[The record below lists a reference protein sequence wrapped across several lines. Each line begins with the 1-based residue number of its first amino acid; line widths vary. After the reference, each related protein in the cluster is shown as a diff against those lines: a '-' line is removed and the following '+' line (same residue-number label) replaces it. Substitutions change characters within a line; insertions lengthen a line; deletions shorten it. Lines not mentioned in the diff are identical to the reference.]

1 MRSGCRSWRL
11 PWRPPSPI
19 GSSKGPSAAATG
31 SRARETPEL
40 PGWLRV
46 SKCLCSRRRAMD
58 ERRRQSG
65 ASVDLGGAVL
75 TALTDAQGSFT
86 SYRDGFPGS
95 SDELESFGRNRYS
108 ELYAGAAWVL
118 PFRGFLL
125 RSESGVVLID
135 AGLGPKP
142 GDFLP
147 ARQGWLPTEL
157 EAAGVSPDAVEI
169 VLLTP
174 LHVDHIGWAAADGRP
189 YFSRARHA
197 ASASDWV
204 FFEAREESRVVFEE
218 RLAPLERAGVLE
230 LIELHEAGT
239 APGIVMLPTP
249 GHTPGHMGVRV
260 AGGEAEAVILG
271 DVAVHPLQLHD
282 PNLAYV
288 YEVDA
293 VVAARTRLSL
303 LEELAS
309 EEVVVAAGHLP
320 RGFGRVLRDGNAF
333 GWRRL

>member
-1 MRSGCRSWRL
+1 
-11 PWRPPSPI
+11 
-19 GSSKGPSAAATG
+19 
-31 SRARETPEL
+31 
-40 PGWLRV
+40 
-46 SKCLCSRRRAMD
+46 MD

-65 ASVDLGGAVL
+65 TSVDLGGAVL

-118 PFRGFLL
+118 PFRAFLV

-147 ARQGWLPTEL
+147 ARQGWLPSEL

-169 VLLTP
+169 VLLTH

-189 YFSRARHA
+189 YFSRARYIV
-197 ASASDWV
+197 SASDWV

-218 RLAPLERAGVLE
+218 KLAPLERAGVLE
-230 LIELHEAGT
+230 LIEPNET
-239 APGIVMLPTP
+239 EIAPGIVMLPSP
-249 GHTPGHMGVRV
+249 GHTPGHMSVSV
-260 AGGEAEAVILG
+260 AGDESEAVIPG

-293 VVAARTRLSL
+293 AVAARTRLSL
-303 LEELAS
+303 LEELAA

-320 RGFGRVLRDGNAF
+320 RGLGRVLRDGNAF
-333 GWRRL
+333 GWGEL